1 VDPWPAVP
9 ERFWTSFRDAPLG
22 AALLDADGVV
32 WAANPALG
40 RLLGYGADELTGV
53 GLAELAH
60 PMDRVRDQRRVAEA
74 AGGAGESADQTRLV
88 HKSGRLSTVQLSI
101 FRLGDRS
108 GATEWLLAVVED
120 RSGQRTAE
128 DTLHRLST
136 TDELT
141 GLFNRRGFQ
150 LLAELQWRIAR
161 RTHRHLLLLYLD
173 VDGLKRVNDELGHA
187 VGDDLLVEAAE
198 VLRGIC
204 RDSDVVARVGGDE
217 FVVLAVEA
225 EAASFAIFRQRLA
238 RAIRERSG
246 RPGRRYPLSMSVGA
260 AHYGPEAPHTIEEML
275 AEADARMYD
284 EKRGR
289 SSAPAAPAAPRI
301 AADGA
306 QAPSVV
312 AACGRGPEEEL
323 TAALEEVAALAL
335 ANASYEE
342 RLVRI
347 HRRAVTALTRRGS
360 GGEGWSGGGR
370 PAFPDRRGG
379 YP

>member
-1 VDPWPAVP
+1 VNPWPVVP
-9 ERFWTSFRDAPLG
+9 ERFWSSFRDAPLG

-32 WAANPALG
+32 RAANAALG
-40 RLLGYGADELTGV
+40 RLLGYAAEELTGV

-60 PMDRVRDQRRVAEA
+60 PMDRERNEELVAEVVAGA
-74 AGGAGESADQTRLV
+74 AVQAAAQTRLV
-88 HKSGRLSTVQLSI
+88 HQSGRLSTVQLSLY
-101 FRLGDRS
+101 RLSDRR
-108 GATEWLLAVVED
+108 GATEWILAVVED
-120 RSGQRTAE
+120 LSGQRAAE

-161 RTHRHLLLLYLD
+161 RNHRHLLLLYVD

-187 VGDDLLVEAAE
+187 VGDELLVEAAG

-225 EAASFAIFRQRLA
+225 EEASFAIFRQRLA

-246 RPGRRYPLSMSVGA
+246 LPGRRYPLSMSVGA
-260 AHYGPEAPHTIEEML
+260 AHYGPDAPHTIEEML
-275 AEADARMYD
+275 AEADARMYE

-289 SSAPAAPAAPRI
+289 PPVPPAPAEPR
-301 AADGA
+301 
-306 QAPSVV
+306 V
-312 AACGRGPEEEL
+312 AASGTPRARGPEEAL

-347 HRRAVTALTRRGS
+347 HRRAVTALTRRES
-360 GGEGWSGGGR
+360 GGGWWSGGGR
-370 PAFPDRRGG
+370 AAFPDRSGG